1 MLKIR
6 LKHTRIIRNLTQQNM
21 ADALGIALR
30 SYQRY
35 EEGTTEPNLDNLI
48 LISKKLEVSTDYL
61 LGLTDEAPFD

>member
-1 MLKIR
+1 
-6 LKHTRIIRNLTQQNM
+6 M